1 MSYVSTLRINL
12 VRPPGW
18 ADGQQNGGL
27 QGRVVAIV
35 EKGSQGTSLHRVVPP
50 VFSRSLCDCSVKEG
64 NDVILEGMVKGTSP
78 INVSWLHNGQPVQ
91 FGKASYRLGVVRLVI
106 DECLPEDAGV
116 YTCVVANGAGKT
128 SSTAAVMVTDLEIS
142 SKGHVSQMSQFG
154 LQYQNGRD
162 VRSTTLTQNCNSLP
176 VTPANG
182 VETKCRSQASNGA
195 AVTALNVLP
204 ASCKHHP
211 QDGRDRSTSE
221 TETSNCGS
229 TPASPASDSVTPKRK
244 PLKSVDSLK
253 LLDPVTCVEVKV
265 GKQAE
270 LYCGILGSPPIA
282 ASWVKQ
288 KKQVCSDLKTA
299 VETTECGSRLV
310 IQDVEEEDA
319 GCYTLFVRDRT
330 GSIQHQINLAV
341 VDRPQPPVGKPYV
354 SAVRPG
360 SLTLSWSG
368 PSYDGGCAVQ
378 SYVVEVRR
386 AGEAEWRTLTD
397 SCLSTSYR
405 VQDGLDCGSTYQ
417 FRVRATNAHGMSEP
431 SEESAVITMSQAEDE
446 DCEEPFE
453 YRTVEINCNED
464 VSDLYTKLEKLG
476 VGKFG
481 QVYKLEEKATGN
493 IRAGKFYKTRT
504 AKERESARME
514 VELMNR
520 LHHPKLVQCVV
531 AYQSRTEMVM
541 VLEYIAGGELF
552 ERIVD
557 DAFEHTEPT
566 CVQYM
571 RQILEGVQYMHRQ
584 SIVHLDLKPENIVCV
599 NKTGTRIKIIDFG
612 LARALDQVT
621 PVKVMQGTAEF
632 VAPEV
637 IAFEAIDFTTD
648 MWSIGVICYI
658 LLSGDSPFQGSDDME
673 TFRNVTAA
681 QWDFDEET
689 FSEISD
695 QAKDFIS
702 RLLQKNMK
710 NRMTSDQ
717 ALEHRWLQEME
728 AERGST
734 KTLSKERIK
743 KFLARQ
749 KWQKT
754 GKAVLAL
761 KRMSLLTNRLDNKGT
776 SPDSPQKEEFSYS
789 SDDEVFTLLRQQIQ
803 QAPSFSTPLR
813 DQAEVEGS
821 SACLQCHIEGYPDP
835 EVIWLYDGIP
845 VQESSHFRIEYEEN
859 GRCALV
865 VSDVSL
871 QDSGCYTCRACNEL
885 GEAECS
891 AKLTVSPLH
900 GVRKW

>member
-1 MSYVSTLRINL
+1 MKPEPVDQKSS
-12 VRPPGW
+12 G
-18 ADGQQNGGL
+18 A
-27 QGRVVAIV
+27 A
-35 EKGSQGTSLHRVVPP
+35 PP
-50 VFSRSLCDCSVKEG
+50 VFSRPLGDCSVEEG
-64 NDVILEGMVKGTSP
+64 NDIILEGVVVGTAP
-78 INVSWLHNGQPVQ
+78 ISVSWLHNGQPVQ
-91 FGKASYRLGVVRLVI
+91 FGKASHKLGVVRLVI
-106 DECLPEDAGV
+106 EECLPEDAGV
-116 YTCVVANGAGKT
+116 FTCVVANSAGKT
-128 SSTAAVMVTDLEIS
+128 SSTAAVMVTEVIRKS
-142 SKGHVSQMSQFG
+142 RASQASRCG
-154 LQYQNGRD
+154 LQPQNGGDRN
-162 VRSTTLTQNCNSLP
+162 SCTAWTQKCNALP
-176 VTPANG
+176 AAPAYVTG
-182 VETKCRSQASNGA
+182 VAMMCRSQASNST
-195 AVTALNVLP
+195 AVTAGNALP
-204 ASCKHHP
+204 ASGKHHP
-211 QDGRDRSTSE
+211 QAGRDKSISE
-221 TETSNCGS
+221 TEAPSSSS
-229 TPASPASDSVTPKRK
+229 TPVSPAPDSVTPKRR
-244 PLKSVDSLK
+244 PLKSGDGLK

-265 GKQAE
+265 GGQAE
-270 LYCGILGSPPIA
+270 LYCGIQGTPPIA

-288 KKQVCSDLKTA
+288 KKQVCSGSKTA

-310 IQDVEEEDA
+310 IRDVEEEDA

-330 GSIQHQINLAV
+330 GSTQHQISLAV

-354 SAVRPG
+354 SALRPE

-378 SYVVEVRR
+378 SYAVEARQ
-386 AGEAEWRTLTD
+386 AGEVEWRTLTD
-397 SCLSTSYR
+397 SCLSTSYHVR
-405 VQDGLDCGSTYQ
+405 DFLDRGSAYQ
-417 FRVRATNAHGMSEP
+417 FRVRAGNAHGMSEP
-431 SEESAVITMSQAEDE
+431 SEESAVITMSPAEDE
-446 DCEEPFE
+446 ACDEPFE
-453 YRTVEINCNED
+453 CRTVEITSED

-481 QVYKLEEKATGN
+481 QVYKLQEKATAK

-504 AKERESARME
+504 SKDRESARME

-520 LHHPKLVQCVV
+520 LHHPKLVQCVA

-566 CVQYM
+566 CMQYV
-571 RQILEGVQYMHRQ
+571 RQILEGVQYMHQQ

-599 NKTGTRIKIIDFG
+599 NRTGTRIKVIDFG
-612 LARALDQVT
+612 LARALDHLT

-632 VAPEV
+632 IAPEV
-637 IAFEAIDFTTD
+637 IGFEAIDFTTD

-673 TFRNVTAA
+673 TLRNVTAA

-695 QAKDFIS
+695 RAKDFIS

-710 NRMTSDQ
+710 SRLTADQ
-717 ALEHRWLQEME
+717 ALDHPWLQETE
-728 AERGST
+728 ADQGST

-761 KRMSLLTNRLDNKGT
+761 KRMSLLTNRLDGKAP
-776 SPDSPQKEEFSYS
+776 SPDSPHREEFSYS
-789 SDDEVFTLLRQQIQ
+789 PDDEVFTFLQQQIQ
-803 QAPSFSTPLR
+803 RVPSFSQSLR
-813 DQAEVEGS
+813 DQVEVEGS

-835 EVIWLYDGIP
+835 EVIWLRDGSP
-845 VQESSHFRIEYEEN
+845 VQESGRFRIEYEDS

-865 VSDVSL
+865 VSDVSP
-871 QDSGCYTCRACNEL
+871 QDSASYTCRASNEL
-885 GEAECS
+885 GESECS
-891 AKLTVSPLH
+891 ANLTVFPLH
-900 GVRKW
+900 GVRKR